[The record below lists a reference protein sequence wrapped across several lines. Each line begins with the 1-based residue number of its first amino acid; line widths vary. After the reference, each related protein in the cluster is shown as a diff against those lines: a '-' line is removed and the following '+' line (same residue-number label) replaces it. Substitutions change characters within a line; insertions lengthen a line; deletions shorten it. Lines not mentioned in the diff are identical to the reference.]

1 MIRKRILFVDDEQH
15 VLDALRRMLH
25 GMRGTWDMSFANTGQ
40 KALEILAASPHDV
53 IVADMRMPGMDGVTL
68 LNEVQKRHPGV
79 TRLVLSGH
87 SDTNT
92 ALKSV
97 RHAHQFLLK
106 PCRAEELTAAIDR
119 ATALKDIFSNEAV
132 RAVVSRIESLPSLP
146 RTYVELMRELRREE
160 PSLRVVG
167 DLVNQDVGMSANIL
181 KLVNSAFFGL
191 RTHVSSPTHAVNLL
205 GTEII
210 KALIISLHMFS
221 RFDMKRFPGFSLKLL
236 WKHSLTTALFA
247 KTIAQEEDRPPQEI
261 DDCYISGLL
270 HDVGKLLL
278 ATNFEE
284 RYQEVLSRSRAER
297 RTVHDME
304 KEVFS
309 VSHAEIGAYLLG
321 LWGLPEGVVTAIFH
335 HHAPPAD
342 VPSGFSTLLAVHSA
356 NSLEHELVVLN
367 ADYAPHPMNTAF
379 LKSAGMERKIWDWRL
394 ACTEKLTEEL
404 QGERENPLR

>member
-1 MIRKRILFVDDEQH
+1 MTKKRIVFVDDEQH

-25 GMRGTWDMSFANTGQ
+25 DMRHNWEMSFATTGQ
-40 KALEILAASPHDV
+40 KALDILDASPKDV

-68 LNEVQKRHPGV
+68 LDEVRKRHPGV
-79 TRLVLSGH
+79 IRLVLSGH

-92 ALKSV
+92 ALRSV

-106 PCRAEELTAAIDR
+106 PCRAEELKAAIDR
-119 ATALKDIFSNEAV
+119 ATALQDIFSNEAV
-132 RAVVSRIESLPSLP
+132 RSVVSRIETLPSLP
-146 RTYVELMRELRREE
+146 RTYVELMQELRREE

-191 RTHVSSPTHAVNLL
+191 RTHVSSPIHAVTLL

-210 KALIISLHMFS
+210 KALIISLHLFS
-221 RFDMKRFPGFSLKLL
+221 RFDMARFPGFSLELL
-236 WKHSLTTALFA
+236 WKHSLTTGLFA
-247 KTIAQEEDRPPQEI
+247 KTIAQVEGQPSQEI

-278 ATNFEE
+278 ATNFDD
-284 RYQEVLSRSRAER
+284 RYHEVLTRSRAER

-309 VSHAEIGAYLLG
+309 VSHAEIGGYLLG
-321 LWGLPEGVVTAIFH
+321 LWGLPEGVVSAIFH
-335 HHAPPAD
+335 HHAPPPATTC
-342 VPSGFSTLLAVHSA
+342 GFSTLMAVHAA
-356 NSLEHELVVLN
+356 NCLEHELVVFN
-367 ADYAPHPMNTAF
+367 AEYAPHPMDTTF
-379 LKSAGMERKIWDWRL
+379 LEAAGMDRRIEDWRL
-394 ACTEKLTEEL
+394 ACADKLTEEFHL
-404 QGERENPLR
+404 ERENPLR

>member
-1 MIRKRILFVDDEQH
+1 MKKKRILFVDDEQH

-25 GMRGTWDMSFANTGQ
+25 GMRDQWEMSFATSG
-40 KALEILAASPHDV
+40 KRALDILQTAPQDV

-68 LNEVQKRHPGV
+68 LDQVRSSHPGV
-79 TRLVLSGH
+79 IRLVLSGH

-106 PCRAEELTAAIDR
+106 PCQAGELRAAIER
-119 ATALKDIFSNEAV
+119 ATTLQDIFSNEAV
-132 RAVVSRIESLPSLP
+132 KTVVARIETLPSLP
-146 RTYVELMRELRREE
+146 RTYLELMQELRRDE
-160 PSLRVVG
+160 PSLRIVG
-167 DLVNQDVGMSANIL
+167 DLINQDVGMSANIL

-191 RTHVSSPTHAVNLL
+191 RTHVSSPVHAVNLL

-210 KALIISLHMFS
+210 KALIISLHLFS
-221 RFDMKRFPGFSLKLL
+221 RFNLDRFPGFSLELL
-236 WKHSLTTALFA
+236 WKHSLTTGLFA
-247 KTIAQEEDRPPQEI
+247 KTIAQVEERRTQEI

-278 ATNFEE
+278 AANFEE
-284 RYQEVLSRSRAER
+284 DYQQVLSRSRTEQ

-309 VSHAEIGAYLLG
+309 ASHAEIGAYLLG
-321 LWGLPEGVVTAIFH
+321 LWGLPENVVTAIFSH
-335 HHAPPAD
+335 HTPPSAPI
-342 VPSGFSTLLAVHSA
+342 SGFSTLLAVHAA

-367 ADYAPHPMNTAF
+367 ADYAPHPMDTTF
-379 LKSAGMERKIWDWRL
+379 LEDSGMGRRIEDWRQ
-394 ACTEKLTEEL
+394 ACARRLTEEFHL
-404 QGERENPLR
+404 ERENTLR

>member
-1 MIRKRILFVDDEQH
+1 MTKKRILFVDDEQH

-25 GMRGTWDMSFANTGQ
+25 HMRGQWVMRFATSG
-40 KALEILAASPHDV
+40 KAALEVLATAPQDV

-68 LNEVQKRHPGV
+68 LDEVRKSHPG
-79 TRLVLSGH
+79 TIRLVLSGH
-87 SDTNT
+87 SDTAT
-92 ALKSV
+92 ALQSV

-119 ATALKDIFSNEAV
+119 ATTFQDIFSNEAV
-132 RAVVSRIESLPSLP
+132 RTVVARIETLPSLP
-146 RTYVELMRELRREE
+146 RTYLELLQELRREE

-167 DLVNQDVGMSANIL
+167 ELVNQDVGMSANIL

-210 KALIISLHMFS
+210 KALIISLHLFS
-221 RFDMKRFPGFSLKLL
+221 RFNMDRFPEFSLELL
-236 WKHSLTTALFA
+236 WKHSLTTGLFA
-247 KTIAQEEDRPPQEI
+247 KTIAQAEGRRSQEV

-278 ATNFEE
+278 AANFEQ

-304 KEVFS
+304 KEVFAA
-309 VSHAEIGAYLLG
+309 SHAEIGAYLLG
-321 LWGLPEGVVTAIFH
+321 LWGLPENVVMAIFS
-335 HHAPPAD
+335 HHAPPAS
-342 VPSGFSTLLAVHSA
+342 PEAGFSTLLAVHAA
-356 NSLEHELVVLN
+356 NGLEHELVVLN
-367 ADYAPHPMNTAF
+367 ADYAPHPMDTAF
-379 LKSAGMERKIWDWRL
+379 LEASGMGHRLDAWRQ
-394 ACTEKLTEEL
+394 ACAKRLTEEL
-404 QGERENPLR
+404 HLERENPLR